1 MLADITPVIL
11 TYNEAANIG
20 RSLDRLAWAREVV
33 IVDSGSTDETL
44 AIAARFPNVRTV
56 HRPFDTHAQQWRF
69 AATETGIATDWVLRL
84 DADYMM
90 EPALRDEI
98 AALVPAAATAA
109 YEIAF
114 SYCIDGRP
122 LRASLYPALPVLFR
136 QGRARFEQDG
146 HTEKL
151 RIDGAVVRLAN
162 RLLHDDRKSLERWLQ
177 SQVRYQA
184 SEAEKLST
192 QPWAALGWADR
203 LRCTRVLGPPAV
215 AFHCLVLK
223 GLMFDGK
230 AGLLYTAQ
238 RVTADL
244 ILSMHL
250 LRRDLQRIGAGK
262 PSG

>member
-20 RSLDRLAWAREVV
+20 RSLERLSWAREVV
-33 IVDSGSTDETL
+33 IVDSGSTDDTL
-44 AIAARFPNVRTV
+44 AIAGQFPNVRTV
-56 HRPFDTHAQQWRF
+56 HRPFDTHARQWRF
-69 AATETGIATDWVLRL
+69 AAEETGVTSGWILRL
-84 DADYMM
+84 DADYML
-90 EPALRDEI
+90 EPALREEL
-98 AALVPAAATAA
+98 AALVPGEATSA

-114 SYCIDGRP
+114 TYCIDGVP
-122 LRASLYPALPVLFR
+122 LRGSLYPALPVLFR
-136 QGRARFEQDG
+136 RGRASFVQDG

-151 RIDGAVVRLAN
+151 HIEGPVVRLAN

-184 SEAEKLST
+184 HEAEKLT
-192 QPWAALGWADR
+192 TRPWSELGWADR

-215 AFHCLVLK
+215 ALHCLLGK
-223 GLMFDGK
+223 GLVFDGK

-238 RVTADL
+238 RITADL

-250 LRRDLQRIGAGK
+250 LRRDLERFVPGK
-262 PSG
+262 TR